1 MNVTWLPGFTISVFG
16 FAPLDVMVTVSIGV
30 DAGDGEALDED
41 LPHATIVAVSAV
53 RQNPIEMV

>member
-1 MNVTWLPGFTISVFG
+1 
-16 FAPLDVMVTVSIGV
+16 MVTVSIGV